1 MIIISYLQCGSTARE
16 AGERCLLG
24 NVVHRPWKGAGQVQ
38 KMLSLLD
45 LSSTFPNTF
54 PARKGAGKATFP
66 APFRLGKSGSMRGG
80 RDWTRSSNPSATTD
94 SILKRGVDPP
104 FQIDRLKM

>member
-1 MIIISYLQCGSTARE
+1 MS
-16 AGERCLLG
+16 LLG
-24 NVVHRPWKGAGQVQ
+24 NVVHILGKGPGKVQ

-54 PARKGAGKATFP
+54 AARKGVGKATFP

-80 RDWTRSSNPSATTD
+80 NHVSALRRLLSLFDSDLNATAAAYFVAIPLEVCMDPSS
-94 SILKRGVDPP
+94 
-104 FQIDRLKM
+104 